1 MYQIMKKALL
11 FCVFLFIR
19 VSVWGQE
26 TVSTA
31 NSFIA
36 LLSDAQKTETV
47 FPFDVEERYNFH
59 FVPLKRR
66 GITFNEM
73 NPQQH
78 KLALDLLRSC
88 VGEETFQKTKEIMQL
103 EVVLKELEKRKPEDN
118 YRDPGNYHFTIF
130 GNPSTKSIWG
140 WRFEGHHI
148 SFNFSFNRKTLVA
161 GTPGFMG
168 SNPAIVLNG
177 PMSGKQV
184 LKQESDSGFALIHSL
199 TAGQLKRAIIDT
211 VAFKDILTFDKREA
225 LLGKPEG
232 IRYSE
237 LSKGQQS
244 LMLQLIRVYVFRYRP
259 DFAEK
264 MMQDIQKEGL
274 ENLWFAWAGY
284 TKPIIGKGSYY
295 RVQGPTLVIEYDNT
309 QNNANH
315 VHSVVRDLKND
326 FGGDLLLDHYRK
338 GHSH

>member
-1 MYQIMKKALL
+1 MKKTLFLL
-11 FCVFLFIR
+11 ITLLLMQGIVF
-19 VSVWGQE
+19 GQE
-26 TVSTA
+26 SVSTA
-31 NSFIA
+31 RSFIS
-36 LLSDAQKTETV
+36 LLSEAQKTESV

-59 FVPLKRR
+59 FVPMKRR

-78 KLALDLLRSC
+78 KLALELLRSC
-88 VGEETFQKTKEIMQL
+88 LGEEAFQKTKEIMQL

-130 GNPSTKSIWG
+130 GNPSSTSIWG

-177 PMSGKQV
+177 PMAGKQV
-184 LKQESDSGFALIHSL
+184 LKQESDKGFALINSFN
-199 TAGQLKRAIIDT
+199 AAQLKKAIIDT
-211 VAFKDILTFDKREA
+211 VAFKDILTFDKRKV

-237 LSKGQQS
+237 LTKVQQS
-244 LMLQLIRVYVFRYRP
+244 LLLQLINVYVHRYRP

-264 MMQDIQKEGL
+264 MMQEIQKDGL
-274 ENLWFAWAGY
+274 DNIWFAWAGY
-284 TKPIIGKGSYY
+284 TKPVIGKGSYY
-295 RVQGPTLVIEYDNT
+295 RVQGPSIVIEYDNT

-326 FGGDLLLDHYRK
+326 FGGDLLLDHYKK

>member
-1 MYQIMKKALL
+1 MKKAT
-11 FCVFLFIR
+11 FLILTSFFFQLT
-19 VSVWGQE
+19 VYGQE
-26 TVSTA
+26 SVLYANRFIST
-31 NSFIA
+31 
-36 LLSDAQKTETV
+36 LTDVQKAETI

-59 FVPLKRR
+59 FVPMKRR

-73 NPQQH
+73 NSKQNS
-78 KLALDLLRSC
+78 LALELLKSC
-88 VGEETFQKTKEIMQL
+88 LGEDSFKKTKEIMQL

-130 GNPSTKSIWG
+130 GNPSSNSIWG

-148 SFNFSFNRKTLVA
+148 SFNFSFNKKTLVS

-177 PMSGKQV
+177 PMAGKQV
-184 LKQESDSGFALIHSL
+184 LKDESDKGFSLIQSL
-199 TAGQLKRAIIDT
+199 NEIQLKKAIIDT
-211 VAFKDILTFDKREA
+211 VAFKDILTFDKRKA

-232 IRYSE
+232 IKYSE
-237 LSKGQQS
+237 LSKVQQS
-244 LMLQLIRVYVFRYRP
+244 LMLQLIRVYLQRYRH

-264 MMQDIQKEGL
+264 MMKDIQQEGL
-274 ENLWFAWAGY
+274 DNIWFAWAGY
-284 TKPIIGKGSYY
+284 TKPEIGKGSYY

-326 FGGDLLLDHYRK
+326 FGGDLLLDHYQK

>member
-1 MYQIMKKALL
+1 MKKAFFTLSM
-11 FCVFLFIR
+11 FLFFRIA
-19 VSVWGQE
+19 VFGQE
-26 TVSTA
+26 SVVTA
-31 NSFIA
+31 NRFIA
-36 LLSDAQKTETV
+36 LLSEAQKTETV

-59 FVPLKRR
+59 FVPMKRR

-78 KLALDLLRSC
+78 KLALELLKSC
-88 VGEETFQKTKEIMQL
+88 VGDETFQKTNEIMQL
-103 EVVLKELEKRKPEDN
+103 EIVLKELENRKPEDN
-118 YRDPGNYHFTIF
+118 FRDPGNYHFTIF
-130 GNPSTKSIWG
+130 GNPSLKNIWG

-148 SFNFSFNRKTLVA
+148 SFNFSFNKKMLVS

-168 SNPAIVLNG
+168 TNPAIVLSG
-177 PMSGKQV
+177 PMAGKQV
-184 LKQESDSGFALIHSL
+184 LKNESDRGFALLNSL
-199 TAGQLKRAIIDT
+199 TPIQLNKAIIDT
-211 VAFKDILTFDKREA
+211 VAFKDILTFDKRKA

-232 IRYSE
+232 IKYSE
-237 LSKGQQS
+237 LSKEQQS
-244 LMLQLIRVYVFRYRP
+244 LMLQLISLYVHRYRH

-274 ENLWFAWAGY
+274 DNIWFAWAGY
-284 TKPIIGKGSYY
+284 TKPVIGKGSYY
-295 RVQGPTLVIEYDNT
+295 RVQGPTIIIEYDNT

-326 FGGDLLLDHYRK
+326 FGGDLLLDHYKK

>member
-1 MYQIMKKALL
+1 MKKTLFLL
-11 FCVFLFIR
+11 ITLLLTQGIVF
-19 VSVWGQE
+19 GQDA
-26 TVSTA
+26 VLTA
-31 NSFIA
+31 NRFIS
-36 LLSDAQKTETV
+36 LLTVAQKTETV

-59 FVPLKRR
+59 FVPMKRR

-78 KLALDLLRSC
+78 KLALELLKSC
-88 VGEETFQKTKEIMQL
+88 LGEETFQKTNEIIQL
-103 EVVLKELEKRKPEDN
+103 EIVLKELEKRKPDDH

-130 GNPSTKSIWG
+130 GNPSSKSIWG

-177 PMSGKQV
+177 PMIGKQV
-184 LKQESDSGFALIHSL
+184 LKQESDRGFALINSF
-199 TAGQLKRAIIDT
+199 TAAQLKKAIIDT
-211 VAFKDILTFDKREA
+211 VAFKDILTFDKRKA

-232 IRYSE
+232 IRYAE
-237 LSKGQQS
+237 LSKEQQS
-244 LMLQLIRVYVFRYRP
+244 LMLQLIRLYVHRYRH
-259 DFAEK
+259 DFADK
-264 MMQDIQKEGL
+264 MMQEIQKEGL
-274 ENLWFAWAGY
+274 DNIWFAWAGY
-284 TKPIIGKGSYY
+284 TKPVIGKGSYY

-326 FGGDLLLDHYRK
+326 FGGDLLLEHYKK

>member
-1 MYQIMKKALL
+1 MKKATLL
-11 FCVFLFIR
+11 LLTSFFFQLSVF
-19 VSVWGQE
+19 GQE
-26 TVSTA
+26 TVLYA
-31 NSFIA
+31 NRFIA
-36 LLSDAQKTETV
+36 TLNDAQKAETI
-47 FPFDVEERYNFH
+47 FPFDVEERFNFH
-59 FVPLKRR
+59 FVPMKRR

-73 NPQQH
+73 NTEQNS
-78 KLALDLLRSC
+78 LALELLKSC
-88 VGEETFQKTKEIMQL
+88 LGEDSFKKTKEIMQL

-130 GNPSTKSIWG
+130 GNPSSTSIWG

-148 SFNFSFNRKTLVA
+148 SFTFSFNKKMLVS

-177 PMSGKQV
+177 PMAGKQV
-184 LKQESDSGFALIHSL
+184 LKDESDKGFSLIQSL
-199 TAGQLKRAIIDT
+199 TEIQLKKAIIDT
-211 VAFKDILTFDKREA
+211 VAFKDILTFDKRKA
-225 LLGKPEG
+225 LIGEPEG
-232 IRYSE
+232 IKYSE
-237 LSKGQQS
+237 LSKAQQL
-244 LMLQLIRVYVFRYRP
+244 LMLQLIRVYLHRYRH

-264 MMQDIQKEGL
+264 MMKDIQKEGL
-274 ENLWFAWAGY
+274 DNIWFAWAGY
-284 TKPIIGKGSYY
+284 TKPEIGKGSYY

-326 FGGDLLLDHYRK
+326 FGGDLLLEHYKK

>member
-1 MYQIMKKALL
+1 MKKTFFVVICSL
-11 FCVFLFIR
+11 FFQLSVF
-19 VSVWGQE
+19 GQE
-26 TVSTA
+26 SVLFA
-31 NSFIA
+31 NRFIA
-36 LLSDAQKTETV
+36 ALNDVQKAETM

-59 FVPLKRR
+59 FVPMKRR

-73 NPQQH
+73 NTQQST
-78 KLALDLLRSC
+78 LALDLLKSC
-88 VGEETFQKTKEIMQL
+88 LGEDSFKKTKEIMQL
-103 EVVLKELEKRKPEDN
+103 EVVLKELENRKPEDN

-130 GNPSTKSIWG
+130 GNPSSNSIWG

-148 SFNFSFNRKTLVA
+148 SFNFSFNKKMLVS

-177 PMSGKQV
+177 PMAGKQV
-184 LKQESDSGFALIHSL
+184 LKDESDKGFSLIQSL
-199 TAGQLKRAIIDT
+199 NEMQLKKAIIDT
-211 VAFKDILTFDKREA
+211 VAFKDILTFDKRKA
-225 LLGKPEG
+225 LLGEPEG
-232 IRYSE
+232 IKYSE
-237 LSKGQQS
+237 LSKIQQS
-244 LMLQLIRVYVFRYRP
+244 LMLQLIRVYLHRYRH

-264 MMQDIQKEGL
+264 MMKDIQKEGL
-274 ENLWFAWAGY
+274 DNIWFAWAGY
-284 TKPIIGKGSYY
+284 TRPEIGKGSYY

-326 FGGDLLLDHYRK
+326 FGGDLLLEHYKK

>member
-1 MYQIMKKALL
+1 MKKTFFVVICSL
-11 FCVFLFIR
+11 FFQLSVF
-19 VSVWGQE
+19 GQE
-26 TVSTA
+26 SVLFA
-31 NSFIA
+31 NRFIA
-36 LLSDAQKTETV
+36 TLNDVQKAETM

-59 FVPLKRR
+59 FVPMKRR

-73 NPQQH
+73 NTQQST
-78 KLALDLLRSC
+78 LALDLLKSC
-88 VGEETFQKTKEIMQL
+88 LGEDSFKKTKEIMQL
-103 EVVLKELEKRKPEDN
+103 EVVLKELENRKPEDN

-130 GNPSTKSIWG
+130 GNPSSNSIWG

-148 SFNFSFNRKTLVA
+148 SFNFSFNKKMLVS

-177 PMSGKQV
+177 PMAGKQV
-184 LKQESDSGFALIHSL
+184 LKDESDKGFSLIQSL
-199 TAGQLKRAIIDT
+199 NEMQLKKAIIDT
-211 VAFKDILTFDKREA
+211 VAFKDILTFDKRKA
-225 LLGKPEG
+225 LLGEPEG
-232 IRYSE
+232 IKYSE
-237 LSKGQQS
+237 LSKIQQS
-244 LMLQLIRVYVFRYRP
+244 LMLQLIRVYLHRYRH

-264 MMQDIQKEGL
+264 MMKDIQKEGL
-274 ENLWFAWAGY
+274 DNIWFAWAGY
-284 TKPIIGKGSYY
+284 TRPEIGKGSYY

-326 FGGDLLLDHYRK
+326 FGGDLLLEHYKK